1 MEKTQRNRE
10 STKRLNRIAAFL
22 GFLGAINSMAIGF
35 YLLSI
40 LFNPINISNL
50 VIQGY
55 IAAPI
60 IATVTAMLIY
70 GSYLILKNESARK
83 VGKINLAAGLILTSL
98 YIYYSFL
105 SQPRLLSWFTPI
117 GVLLI
122 IPPVLSGIIEEFS

>member
-1 MEKTQRNRE
+1 
-10 STKRLNRIAAFL
+10 
-22 GFLGAINSMAIGF
+22 
-35 YLLSI
+35 
-40 LFNPINISNL
+40 

-55 IAAPI
+55 IAALI
-60 IATVTAMLIY
+60 IATVAAILIY

-83 VGKINLAAGLILTSL
+83 GGKINLAAGLILTSL

-105 SQPRLLSWFTPI
+105 SQPRLLSWFIPI

>member
-1 MEKTQRNRE
+1 MEKTQRNSE
-10 STKRLNRIAAFL
+10 SAKRLNRIAAFL

-55 IAAPI
+55 IAALI
-60 IATVTAMLIY
+60 IATVAAILIY

-83 VGKINLAAGLILTSL
+83 GGKINLAAGLILTSL

-105 SQPRLLSWFTPI
+105 SQPRLLSWFIPI

>member
-10 STKRLNRIAAFL
+10 SAKRLNRIAAFL

-40 LFNPINISNL
+40 MFNPIKISNL

-55 IAAPI
+55 IVAPV

-83 VGKINLAAGLILTSL
+83 GGKINLAAGLILTSL

-105 SQPRLLSWFTPI
+105 SQPRLLSWFIPI

>member
-70 GSYLILKNESARK
+70 EAI
-83 VGKINLAAGLILTSL
+83 
-98 YIYYSFL
+98 
-105 SQPRLLSWFTPI
+105 
-117 GVLLI
+117 
-122 IPPVLSGIIEEFS
+122 